1 MRSLRGVVLAVSA
14 AAWFSSQAWGQFF
27 LAPGG
32 RGSGPSQLV
41 LREDVQKELKL
52 TDEQKKKVASV
63 NDKIRA
69 ELQNEFQKM
78 AGLDGRERDR
88 KKMELAK
95 RITKKSTTSMEEI
108 LSPAQMKRL
117 REIAL
122 QHAGVQ
128 GLKNPEVEDALKLT
142 EDQKEKIQKVMQGA
156 IADLRFLFEHT
167 EGAYEESQKKAVE
180 VRNQCYAKAMTVLT
194 DEQKKIWKDLQG
206 VPFEVKSKEV
216 AQINP
221 FPKGAAAQA
230 VAKVA
235 EPSTDRTDLAWV
247 EQRAEQWQPTP
258 QERKFDLIGWA
269 KHDILGGIEMGQ
281 KYHRPIFVFTVDGFM
296 NRGRC

>member
-14 AAWFSSQAWGQFF
+14 AALFSSQAWGQFF

-52 TDEQKKKVASV
+52 TPEQKKKVEGV
-63 NDKIRA
+63 HQKIRD
-69 ELQNEFQKM
+69 ELQEEVRKM
-78 AGLDGRERDR
+78 AALDGRERDR

-108 LSPAQMKRL
+108 LTPAQMKRL
-117 REIAL
+117 KEIAL

-128 GLKNPEVEDALKLT
+128 GLKNADVEDKLKLT
-142 EDQKEKIQKVMQGA
+142 DEQKEQIQKTMQAA
-156 IADLRFLFEHT
+156 IADLRYLFEHT

-180 VRNQCYAKAMTVLT
+180 VRNQCYAKAMTILT
-194 DEQKKIWKDLQG
+194 PEQKKLWNELLG
-206 VPFEVKSKEV
+206 APFEVKAKEV

-235 EPSTDRTDLAWV
+235 EPSKDPADLAWV
-247 EQRAEQWQPTP
+247 EQRADQWKPTP

-269 KHDILGGIEMGQ
+269 KHDILGGVELGR
-281 KYHRPIFVFTVDGFM
+281 KFNRPVFVFTVDGFM